1 MRVELPDSR
10 SLRVRTFAFVTSDN
24 LQPNTNVPRRA
35 EGQSTKGAKEKTAQD
50 GGQRHS
56 EENGGMAWLQT
67 GGDMLSGAVSEERRV
82 QRSQARSPMTDLGQK
97 ERRSSICRQPEAEA
111 RECEN
116 GGQVEA
122 YVRVGSFT
130 NETTMR
136 RERQTADRARRF
148 IRGKRKDGA

>member
-1 MRVELPDSR
+1 
-10 SLRVRTFAFVTSDN
+10 
-24 LQPNTNVPRRA
+24 
-35 EGQSTKGAKEKTAQD
+35 
-50 GGQRHS
+50 
-56 EENGGMAWLQT
+56 MAWLQT